1 MKIVSITCYFD
12 PHYIRS
18 AVLEQALTQLPDVE
32 LTTIRNNNRGLGRYA
47 EVLWKLLKLRL
58 SGTKVDAYL
67 LNFRGYELLPF
78 VLLLA
83 GKTPVIFDEFIN
95 PVEVLTEHRKQRAG
109 TLIGLLMGG
118 WLYLAKLYY
127 LLLRRC
133 RVILAD
139 TEAHK
144 AYAARLSKVPL
155 ERYAAIPVGTDES
168 LFKADAV
175 VASNKPA
182 FQVFYYG
189 SMVPLHGVE
198 YLIEAAELLKDI
210 PDITFLI
217 AGKTARYTEKITNA
231 NAAGARITCLDWIDF
246 NDVPRYINESSLCIA
261 GPLGGTVQSQ
271 YVVTGKTYQ
280 FLASGALTLV
290 GQNEATTMFEDRVNA
305 LVVPQA
311 DAHALAGSIR
321 WAYEHQDQLPAIAA
335 RGRTLYDQQFSSAHI
350 QQQLKA
356 LLEGL

>member
-18 AVLEQALTQLPDVE
+18 AVLEQALTGLPGVE
-32 LTTIRNNNRGLGRYA
+32 LLAIRNGSRGLGRYF
-47 EVLWKLLKLRL
+47 EVLWKLCKLRL

-109 TLIGLLMGG
+109 TFTGLIMGG

-133 RVILAD
+133 RIILAD

-144 AYAARLSKVPL
+144 AYTARLSNVPL
-155 ERYAAIPVGTDES
+155 ERYAAIPVGTDET
-168 LFKADAV
+168 LFKPGGGAPG
-175 VASNKPA
+175 KPI

-210 PDITFLI
+210 PAITFLI
-217 AGKTARYTEKITNA
+217 AGKTARYADRITHADSN
-231 NAAGARITCLDWIDF
+231 GAHITCLDWIDF
-246 NDVPRYINESSLCIA
+246 NDVPRYINESSLCVA

-280 FLASGALTLV
+280 YFASAAVAVV
-290 GQNEATTMFEDRVNA
+290 GRNEATTIFEDKVNA
-305 LVVPQA
+305 LVVQQA
-311 DAHALAGSIR
+311 DAQALADSIR
-321 WAYEHQDQLPAIAA
+321 WAYEHQNQLPSIAA
-335 RGRTLYDQQFSSAHI
+335 RGRALYEQQFSSAQI
-350 QQQLKA
+350 QEQLATILK
-356 LLEGL
+356 GL